1 MINEDLVDLIRSCD
15 NKMAM
20 ENASCFLAADQVSA
34 PSWLVPDCNPALLD
48 SAVRSMDFRP
58 VRDSFYDSIDHW
70 SSARFQRSF
79 RLTASLLYFF
89 HLFYDLFKKINVDKM
104 VFSEFVYLCVSYMLW
119 W

>member
-34 PSWLVPDCNPALLD
+34 PSWLVPDCNPALLE
-48 SAVRSMDFRP
+48 SAVRSKDFRP
-58 VRDSFYDSIDHW
+58 LRDSLYDSIDHW

-79 RLTASLLYFF
+79 RLTPGSLYFF
-89 HLFYDLFKKINVDKM
+89 HSFIYSFEKINVDKM